1 MALSVKL
8 YIINRIWYEDDKL
21 LNYNCS
27 LNIFDKEWVELY
39 ILISLILLV
48 DVVPKSNKLCETF
61 IFCVNWLI
69 LKPRFIELRRLIVNL
84 SIKIKWFMCFKKSIC
99 SNFRQSVLL
108 YIEKLFCVSNHRR
121 RQRPGGLIKWLFNI
135 RQCTATIWGNNK

>member
-27 LNIFDKEWVELY
+27 LDIFDTVWVELS
-39 ILISLILLV
+39 ISLILLV
-48 DVVPKSNKLCETF
+48 DVVLKSNKLWETF
-61 IFCVNWLI
+61 IFCVIWLI

-99 SNFRQSVLL
+99 SNFRQSLLL
-108 YIEKLFCVSNHRR
+108 YIEKVLCVSNHRR

-135 RQCTATIWGNNK
+135 RQCTATVWGNNK